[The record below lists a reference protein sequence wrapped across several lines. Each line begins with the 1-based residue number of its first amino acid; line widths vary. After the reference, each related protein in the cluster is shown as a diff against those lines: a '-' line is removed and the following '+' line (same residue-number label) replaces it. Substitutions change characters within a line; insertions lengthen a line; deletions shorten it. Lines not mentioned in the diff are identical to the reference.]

1 MTISILTVILSYNLL
16 EDDKMIKLTIH
27 YKNGDVVTKDI
38 DMNDYI
44 EYLEN
49 SLTKI
54 RKHVNK
60 LEVQVV

>member
-1 MTISILTVILSYNLL
+1 MTISFLTVILSYNLL

>member
-1 MTISILTVILSYNLL
+1 
-16 EDDKMIKLTIH
+16 MIKLTIH
-27 YKNGDVVTKDI
+27 YKNGDVVTKEI

-44 EYLEN
+44 DYLET